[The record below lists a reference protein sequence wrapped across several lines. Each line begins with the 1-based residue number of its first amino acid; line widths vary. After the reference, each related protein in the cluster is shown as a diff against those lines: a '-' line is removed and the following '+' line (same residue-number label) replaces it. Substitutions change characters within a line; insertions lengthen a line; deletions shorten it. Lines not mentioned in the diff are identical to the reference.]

1 MLEDLIAKLE
11 KMPADKFNHY
21 EKLMNKVVI
30 TSSGLNLI
38 KILKDGIKEENSRII
53 QDHDQ
58 DLSQNNY
65 LNILDDSKIYIN
77 KFK

>member
-1 MLEDLIAKLE
+1 
-11 KMPADKFNHY
+11 
-21 EKLMNKVVI
+21 MNKVVI